1 MKLFQSSIVPLLPPS
16 YVFQHVTL
24 RTDTQKNLLI
34 PRTTVGLACCGA
46 SSTGDSLSNQFLK
59 PHVRNDTSIA
69 EFAWG
74 EGREG
79 DKSRSTKISFSPI
92 FQKVLRSCTEFE
104 EKVMAKWLVSNCSFR
119 DNALLHR
126 EKKKSLRELHC
137 AFCSHS
143 KYFLDGYEDKFV
155 PCNNVGLFF

>member
-16 YVFQHVTL
+16 YAFQHVTL

-34 PRTTVGLACCGA
+34 PRTAVGLACCGA

-59 PHVRNDTSIA
+59 PRVRNDTSIA

-79 DKSRSTKISFSPI
+79 KSRCTEISFSPI

-104 EKVMAKWLVSNCSFR
+104 EKVMAKWLVSNCCFR

-126 EKKKSLRELHC
+126 EKKSRQENC
-137 AFCSHS
+137 TVP
-143 KYFLDGYEDKFV
+143 FV
-155 PCNNVGLFF
+155 PTASIFLMDTRINLCHAIMLGFFF